1 LGRHGHGLRRHQLR
15 LRLRLGY
22 SRVPGLPFP
31 GLKSTGYRK
40 SQNPSF
46 TAGVFLWPPQLAA
59 SFISGQSCDVADGTF
74 QTWSDVRLRSAK
86 RVKADVTEGT
96 VIIAT
101 TLEVG
106 RGRGGHCEFHP
117 PRTGKR
123 KRREFSPLSS
133 AAWVPKSRSPA
144 RGAIREPVALICR
157 ARSA

>member
-1 LGRHGHGLRRHQLR
+1 MGPPKTASMAELKEAASVGGLFHIRPILAMSPMAHSRHGAMSD
-15 LRLRLGY
+15 LG
-22 SRVPGLPFP
+22 
-31 GLKSTGYRK
+31 
-40 SQNPSF
+40 
-46 TAGVFLWPPQLAA
+46 PQ
-59 SFISGQSCDVADGTF
+59 
-74 QTWSDVRLRSAK
+74 K

-106 RGRGGHCEFHP
+106 RGRVGHCEFHP

-133 AAWVPKSRSPA
+133 TAWMPKSRSPA